1 MKKEQNNLPDGVYF
15 ISGGSESE
23 VNTKTYAK
31 YDEGMTAVPFPVKY
45 IGVKLGSRSIA
56 VSLRDLPGDEDGDL
70 KLVPDPERCPAESDH
85 YSCEFWH
92 RYIRFNVFEDFD
104 GKGNTE
110 RLKES
115 GCAIDLLAWEWIP
128 SMGEFGLLMMHSTDV
143 NRAIELAGG
152 DPIEEW
158 HWSSTEFSR
167 HFAWIVNFSSGYS
180 EDSSKDFM
188 YAVRTVTNF

>member
-1 MKKEQNNLPDGVYF
+1 MKKELNNLPDGVYF

-70 KLVPDPERCPAESDH
+70 KLVPDPDRSPENSGH
-85 YSCEFWH
+85 YSSDWYGE
-92 RYIRFNVFEDFD
+92 IRFNIFEDFD
-104 GKGNTE
+104 GKGNTK
-110 RLKES
+110 RLKEC
-115 GCAIDLLAWEWIP
+115 GCEIALPVGEWIP
-128 SMGEFGLLMMHSTDV
+128 SMGELALLMMHASEV

-152 DPIEEW
+152 DPIEGR
-158 HWSSTEFSR
+158 HWSSTEFSQS
-167 HFAWIVNFSSGYS
+167 FAWLAHFSSGYC
-180 EDSSKDFM
+180 DDRGKNLL